1 MSAIRFTAAV
11 IAIAGLAAL
20 AQPAMA
26 DSVEARCEVSKDGNK
41 WKGASGP
48 CEFSQRQG
56 YVSLDLANGDKYSLT
71 PTGKADHF
79 KDQRGNK
86 VERTKAGDN
95 SHTYKWEGDK
105 KIVVT
110 FSSAAGSGHTSSAS
124 YPAGETAPDLADLVG
139 AKAGQAEGELQRRG
153 YQYAKGSTSGNAKYS
168 SYFNASTGR
177 CVMIRTE
184 DGRYQSIVQAPPFDC
199 GR

>member
-105 KIVVT
+105 P
-110 FSSAAGSGHTSSAS
+110 AADTPQARPIRPARRHRTSPIWWAPRPARPRANCSGAATS
-124 YPAGETAPDLADLVG
+124 T
-139 AKAGQAEGELQRRG
+139 RR
-153 YQYAKGSTSGNAKYS
+153 
-168 SYFNASTGR
+168 
-177 CVMIRTE
+177 
-184 DGRYQSIVQAPPFDC
+184 APPPAT
-199 GR
+199 RSTARISMHRRVAA